1 MLVIELTGQ
10 FYQWSEKHRNIN
22 IKPFTKSEVVRTF
35 AIQQGGNWF
44 DIAMEKYPISPNRA
58 ESCYLFSAKNCFRL
72 CDSDWRN
79 NILFHKVA
87 AHGYKNEKGTTCS
100 C

>member
-1 MLVIELTGQ
+1 MLVIELIGQ

-22 IKPFTKSEVVRTF
+22 IKLFTKSEVVRTF
-35 AIQQGGNWF
+35 ADTARRF

-58 ESCYLFSAKNCFRL
+58 ESCYLFSAKNFFRL

-87 AHGYKNEKGTTCS
+87 AHGYKNEKEKTRS
-100 C
+100 